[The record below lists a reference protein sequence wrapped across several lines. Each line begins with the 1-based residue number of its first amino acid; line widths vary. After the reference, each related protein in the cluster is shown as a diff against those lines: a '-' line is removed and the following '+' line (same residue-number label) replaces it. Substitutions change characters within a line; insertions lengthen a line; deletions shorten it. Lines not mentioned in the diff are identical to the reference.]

1 MGCAVGRPLN
11 RVPPVKVNIVSFRYI
26 HLGFILASGAQ
37 IPRKICK
44 FSLRKVLVARKLS
57 VRQSDLAHTQ
67 RWTEMAKKPEAK
79 PKEAAPKP
87 TGKGAGEK
95 AAKKGGKK

>member
-1 MGCAVGRPLN
+1 MPL
-11 RVPPVKVNIVSFRYI
+11 VKVNIVSFRNI

-57 VRQSDLAHTQ
+57 VRQSDLAHTH
-67 RWTEMAKKPEAK
+67 RWTDMAKKPEAK
-79 PKEAAPKP
+79 PKEAAPSKP
-87 TGKGAGEK
+87 AGKSGEK
-95 AAKKGGKK
+95 AGATAKKGGKK